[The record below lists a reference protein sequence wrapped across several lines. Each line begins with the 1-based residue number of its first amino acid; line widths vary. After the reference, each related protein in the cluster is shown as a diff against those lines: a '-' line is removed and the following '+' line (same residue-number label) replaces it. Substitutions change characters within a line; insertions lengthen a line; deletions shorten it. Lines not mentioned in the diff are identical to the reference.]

1 MPSTRIS
8 WNSIGK
14 KKTLSF
20 DFKAWLRL
28 FLNVDSD
35 SRKQCIR
42 FFPKS
47 KFEGVE
53 TSTPSITFSWILAEV
68 KINGLR
74 LDLIFLPFSCFH
86 SSLKNA
92 RTSRLIWIRFH
103 KSTNPQHKMTQL
115 ISSDMFWI
123 RLMLFW
129 SPLAHSLSVSLSLS
143 HHFLILLYRAHFW
156 KILWKIRWPC
166 WLVFAAFLS
175 C

>member
-1 MPSTRIS
+1 MSTLTLE
-8 WNSIGK
+8 NSAFG
-14 KKTLSF
+14 
-20 DFKAWLRL
+20 
-28 FLNVDSD
+28 
-35 SRKQCIR
+35 

-68 KINGLR
+68 KINGSR

-129 SPLAHSLSVSLSLS
+129 SPLAHSLLVSLSLS
-143 HHFLILLYRAHFW
+143 HHFIILLYRAHFW
-156 KILWKIRWPC
+156 KILWKYLDLSLLPC
-166 WLVFAAFLS
+166 LCRLPVMLASPAAVL
-175 C
+175 